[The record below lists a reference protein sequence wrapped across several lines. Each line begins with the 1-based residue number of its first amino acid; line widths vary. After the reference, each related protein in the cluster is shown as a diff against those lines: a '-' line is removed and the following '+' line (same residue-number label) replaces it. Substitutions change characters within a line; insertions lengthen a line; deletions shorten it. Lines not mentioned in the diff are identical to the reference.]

1 MFVISLVFIFVVLSL
16 GFLSIYRLVT
26 DDVNWHIPLLFASL
40 IVISYALFLLSS
52 KSEQKKE
59 EIKEHIVEVSHS
71 YSIYIDGVE
80 VDVDN
85 IDIDNYELNQI
96 KVDDE
101 NEKIYIT
108 LNK

>member
-1 MFVISLVFIFVVLSL
+1 MLILLLIIVVLLVFVLIIGYFIFDLDVFIYSSGLLVVLFLISL
-16 GFLSIYRLVT
+16 
-26 DDVNWHIPLLFASL
+26 LF
-40 IVISYALFLLSS
+40 Y
-52 KSEQKKE
+52 KSEHRNT
-59 EIKEHIVEVSHS
+59 EIKDHINDVSHS
-71 YSIYIDGVE
+71 YAIYIDGVE
-80 VDVDN
+80 VDIDN